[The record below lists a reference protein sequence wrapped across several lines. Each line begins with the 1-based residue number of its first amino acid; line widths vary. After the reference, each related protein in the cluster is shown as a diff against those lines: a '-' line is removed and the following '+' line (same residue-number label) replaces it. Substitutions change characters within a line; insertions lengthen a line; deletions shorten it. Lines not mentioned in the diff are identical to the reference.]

1 MDTLYHPI
9 FVVGPQRAGSTLAAH
24 IIERQT
30 GRTFVDELDYSINVP
45 DNSVIQAPFLLKAVL
60 ELSFYHPT
68 AQFAFMYRNKQD
80 VIKSMERI
88 EWCKDYTDDPNFYS
102 AYIDHCYTYIDQLKN
117 ELPQERWFDIQY
129 ESLVHDP
136 LFVKDRSNFTV
147 KQHLPDKP
155 NGPKT
160 WRNDGYIRTVKE

>member
-1 MDTLYHPI
+1 MSIHPI
-9 FVVGPQRAGSTLAAH
+9 FVVGPQRAGSTLAAR
-24 IIERQT
+24 IIEQRT

-45 DNSVIQAPFLLKAVL
+45 DDSVIQAPFLLKAVL

-68 AQFAFMYRNKQD
+68 ARFAFMYRNKQD
-80 VIKSMERI
+80 IIKSMERI

-136 LFVKDRSNFTV
+136 LFVKDRSDFTV

-160 WRNDGYIRTVKE
+160 WRNDGYVRTVKE

>member
-1 MDTLYHPI
+1 MIHPI
-9 FVVGPQRAGSTLAAH
+9 FVIGPQRAGSTLAAR

-30 GRTFVDELDYSINVP
+30 GRTFIDELDYSINVP

-80 VIKSMERI
+80 IIKSMERI

-129 ESLVHDP
+129 ESLVHNP

-160 WRNDGYIRTVKE
+160 WRNDGYIRTVKG

>member
-1 MDTLYHPI
+1 MSIHPI
-9 FVVGPQRAGSTLAAH
+9 FVVGPQRAGSTLAAR
-24 IIERQT
+24 IIEQQT

-45 DNSVIQAPFLLKAVL
+45 DDSVIQAPFLLKAVL

-80 VIKSMERI
+80 IIKSMERI

>member
-1 MDTLYHPI
+1 MIHPI
-9 FVVGPQRAGSTLAAH
+9 FVIGPQRAGSTLAAH

-45 DNSVIQAPFLLKAVL
+45 DNSVVQAPFLLKAVL

-80 VIKSMERI
+80 IIKSMERI

-117 ELPQERWFDIQY
+117 ELPQQRWFDIQY

-136 LFVKDRSNFTV
+136 LFVKDRSDFTV

-160 WRNDGYIRTVKE
+160 WRNDGYIRTVKG

>member
-1 MDTLYHPI
+1 MSIHPI
-9 FVVGPQRAGSTLAAH
+9 FVVGPQRAGSTLAAR
-24 IIERQT
+24 IIEQRT
-30 GRTFVDELDYSINVP
+30 GRTFIDELDYSINVP
-45 DNSVIQAPFLLKAVL
+45 DDSVIQAPFLLKAVL

-80 VIKSMERI
+80 IIKSMERI

-136 LFVKDRSNFTV
+136 LFVKDRSDFTV

-160 WRNDGYIRTVKE
+160 WRNDGYVRTIKE

>member
-1 MDTLYHPI
+1 MSHPI
-9 FVVGPQRAGSTLAAH
+9 FVIGPQRAGSTLAAR

-30 GRTFVDELDYSINVP
+30 GRIFIDELDYSINVP
-45 DNSVIQAPFLLKAVL
+45 DNSVVQAPFLLKAVL

-80 VIKSMERI
+80 IIKSMERI

-160 WRNDGYIRTVKE
+160 WRNDGYITTVKE

>member
-1 MDTLYHPI
+1 MIHPI
-9 FVVGPQRAGSTLAAH
+9 FVIGPQRAGSTLAAR

-30 GRTFVDELDYSINVP
+30 GRIFIDELDYSINVP
-45 DNSVIQAPFLLKAVL
+45 DDSVIQAPFLLKAVL

-80 VIKSMERI
+80 IIKSMERI

-160 WRNDGYIRTVKE
+160 WRNDGYIRTVKG

>member
-1 MDTLYHPI
+1 MSIHPI

-80 VIKSMERI
+80 IIKSMERI

>member
-1 MDTLYHPI
+1 MIHPI
-9 FVVGPQRAGSTLAAH
+9 FVIGPQRAGTRLAAR

-45 DNSVIQAPFLLKAVL
+45 NDSVIQAPFLLKAVL

-80 VIKSMERI
+80 IIKSMERI

-117 ELPQERWFDIQY
+117 ELPQQRWFDIQY

-136 LFVKDRSNFTV
+136 LFVKDRSDFTV

-160 WRNDGYIRTVKE
+160 WRNDGYVRTIKE

>member
-1 MDTLYHPI
+1 MSHPI
-9 FVVGPQRAGSTLAAH
+9 FVIGPQRAGSTLAAR
-24 IIERQT
+24 IIEQQT

-45 DNSVIQAPFLLKAVL
+45 DDSVIQAPFLLKAVL

-80 VIKSMERI
+80 IIKSMERI

-136 LFVKDRSNFTV
+136 LFVKDRSDFTV

>member
-1 MDTLYHPI
+1 MIHPI

-30 GRTFVDELDYSINVP
+30 GRTFIDELDYSINVP
-45 DNSVIQAPFLLKAVL
+45 DNSVVQAPFLLKAVL

-80 VIKSMERI
+80 IIKSMERI

-136 LFVKDRSNFTV
+136 LFVADRSNFTV

-160 WRNDGYIRTVKE
+160 WRDDGYVRTVKE

>member
-1 MDTLYHPI
+1 MSIHPI

-30 GRTFVDELDYSINVP
+30 GRTFIDELDYSINVP
-45 DNSVIQAPFLLKAVL
+45 DDSVIQAPFLLKAVL

-80 VIKSMERI
+80 IIKSMERI

-136 LFVKDRSNFTV
+136 LFVKDRSDFTV

>member
-1 MDTLYHPI
+1 MVNHPI
-9 FVVGPQRAGSTLAAH
+9 FVIGPQRAGSTLAAR

-30 GRTFVDELDYSINVP
+30 GRIFIDELDYSINVP
-45 DNSVIQAPFLLKAVL
+45 DNSVVQAPFLLKAVL

-80 VIKSMERI
+80 IIKSMERI

-136 LFVKDRSNFTV
+136 LFVKDRSDFTV

>member
-1 MDTLYHPI
+1 MIHPI
-9 FVVGPQRAGSTLAAH
+9 FVVGPQRAGTRLAAR

-30 GRTFVDELDYSINVP
+30 GRTFVDELGYSINVP
-45 DNSVIQAPFLLKAVL
+45 DDSVIQAPFLLKAVL

-68 AQFAFMYRNKQD
+68 AQFAFVYRNKQD
-80 VIKSMERI
+80 IIKSMERI

-136 LFVKDRSNFTV
+136 LFVKDRSDFTV

-160 WRNDGYIRTVKE
+160 WRNDGYIRTVKR

>member
-1 MDTLYHPI
+1 MINQKQEFYVLGVPELVKSRNDSAHYLDKHRLYRIRVLGYLRGKWIKEVWFNSDRCLRGMVI
-9 FVVGPQRAGSTLAAH
+9 FL
-24 IIERQT
+24 
-30 GRTFVDELDYSINVP
+30 RTEEY
-45 DNSVIQAPFLLKAVL
+45 VL
-60 ELSFYHPT
+60 
-68 AQFAFMYRNKQD
+68 NKQD
-80 VIKSMERI
+80 IIKSMERI

-102 AYIDHCYTYIDQLKN
+102 AYIGHCYTYIDQLKN

-147 KQHLPDKP
+147 KQHLLDKP

>member
-1 MDTLYHPI
+1 MSIHPI
-9 FVVGPQRAGSTLAAH
+9 FVIGPQRSGTRLAAR

-45 DNSVIQAPFLLKAVL
+45 DNSVVQAPFLLKAVL

-80 VIKSMERI
+80 IIKSMERI

-102 AYIDHCYTYIDQLKN
+102 TYIDHCYTYIDQLKN

-160 WRNDGYIRTVKE
+160 WRNDGYIRTVKG

>member
-1 MDTLYHPI
+1 MSHPI
-9 FVVGPQRAGSTLAAH
+9 FVVGPQRAGSTLAAR
-24 IIERQT
+24 IIEQRT

-45 DNSVIQAPFLLKAVL
+45 DDSVIQAPFLLKAVL

-80 VIKSMERI
+80 IIKSMERI
-88 EWCKDYTDDPNFYS
+88 EWCKDYTDDTNFYS

-160 WRNDGYIRTVKE
+160 WRNDGYIRTVKG

>member
-1 MDTLYHPI
+1 MIHPI
-9 FVVGPQRAGSTLAAH
+9 FVVGPQRAGTRLAAR

-45 DNSVIQAPFLLKAVL
+45 DDSVIQAPFLLKAVL

-80 VIKSMERI
+80 IIKSMERI

-117 ELPQERWFDIQY
+117 ELLQERWFNIQY

-147 KQHLPDKP
+147 KQHLLDKP

-160 WRNDGYIRTVKE
+160 WRNDEYIRTVKG